1 MKKSGKL
8 KNLIKNT
15 FKFIIALPIVFTL
28 FAATIIL
35 IFRFINPPVSAFMLK
50 KSDISFEQPFYNNE
64 QKHEWV
70 NLNNISRNLTLAVI
84 ASEDQ
89 KFLDHFGFDIEQI
102 EKAINEMD
110 RGRRIRGASTISQQ
124 VVKNLFLSGEKNFI
138 RKAVEAELTLL
149 VELLW
154 SKRRIIEVYL
164 NIAEFGRDVFG
175 AEAAAKYFYKKN
187 AKKLTR
193 GQAAMLAAV
202 LPSPARYSVNYPSGR
217 LINRQARV
225 LRFME
230 QIGGTRTVQGLYD
243 QINF

>member
-1 MKKSGKL
+1 MKKPGKIRTI
-8 KNLIKNT
+8 IKNSL
-15 FKFIIALPIVFTL
+15 KFIIALPVVFTL
-28 FAATIIL
+28 FTATIIL
-35 IFRFINPPVSAFMLK
+35 IFRFINPPVSAFMFM
-50 KSDISFEQPFYNNE
+50 KSDISFEQPFYNDK

-70 NLNNISRNLTLAVI
+70 SLDNISRNLALAVI

-89 KFLDHFGFDIEQI
+89 KFLDHFGFDLEQI
-102 EKAINEMD
+102 EKAFDEMD
-110 RGRRIRGASTISQQ
+110 RGRRVRGASTISQQ
-124 VVKNLFLSGEKNFI
+124 VVKNLFLTGEKNFV

-175 AEAAAKYFYKKN
+175 AEAASKYFYKKN
-187 AKKLTR
+187 ARKLTK

-202 LPSPARYSVNYPSGR
+202 LPSPIRYSVNYPSGR

-225 LRFME
+225 IRFMG
-230 QIGGTRTVQGLYD
+230 QLGGTPVVKELYE
-243 QINF
+243 